1 MLISV
6 LQWTFSLSVVVLSVL
21 AVYNS
26 YRSRRNADP
35 VLRGLYGARTNIFI
49 GLTLSVLAL
58 VQMVLFTGSTVRVI
72 VGAVFLLMGLFNLFA
87 GIRNHSVFTKLRS
100 SAR

>member
-1 MLISV
+1 MLITV
-6 LQWTFSLSVVVLSVL
+6 LQWTFSLLVVVLSAL

-35 VLRGLYGARTNIFI
+35 VLRGLYGARTNVFI
-49 GLTLSVLAL
+49 GLTLIVLAL
-58 VQMVLFTGSTVRVI
+58 IQMLLFTGSTLRVI
-72 VGAVFLLMGLFNLFA
+72 VGSVFMLMGLFNLFA
-87 GIRNHSVFTKLRS
+87 GIRNHSYFTKLRS